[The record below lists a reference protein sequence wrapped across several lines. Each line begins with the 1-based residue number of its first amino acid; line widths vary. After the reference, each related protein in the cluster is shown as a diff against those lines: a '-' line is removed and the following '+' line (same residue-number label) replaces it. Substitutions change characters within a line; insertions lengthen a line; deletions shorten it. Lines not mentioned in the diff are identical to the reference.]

1 MSGPHERRERY
12 SCDPEAIFELVEGV
26 LGPECEREVRS
37 HLEACLGCRESY
49 EQELI
54 LSASLSDL
62 KLAEPPCRSV
72 CRGVAMALPTRP
84 IRARLM
90 WSALALALL
99 ATVVLAL
106 SLGGAIPA
114 DDAVDAVSFVW
125 GLASGFADVTRVVL
139 SAVWPTLL
147 IVLAVGAV
155 VDLCIAATVLLVKSR
170 RVRQA

>member
-1 MSGPHERRERY
+1 MSGPHERRERH

-26 LGPECEREVRS
+26 LGPEREREVRS
-37 HLEACLGCRESY
+37 HLEACPGCRESY
-49 EQELI
+49 EQELS
-54 LSASLSDL
+54 LNASLSDL
-62 KLAEPPCRSV
+62 KLAEPPCHSV

-99 ATVVLAL
+99 ATAVLAL
-106 SLGGAIPA
+106 SLDGTIPA
-114 DDAVDAVSFVW
+114 DAAVDAVSFVW
-125 GLASGFADVTRVVL
+125 GLASGFADVTRAVL

-155 VDLCIAATVLLVKSR
+155 VDLCIAAAVLLVKSR